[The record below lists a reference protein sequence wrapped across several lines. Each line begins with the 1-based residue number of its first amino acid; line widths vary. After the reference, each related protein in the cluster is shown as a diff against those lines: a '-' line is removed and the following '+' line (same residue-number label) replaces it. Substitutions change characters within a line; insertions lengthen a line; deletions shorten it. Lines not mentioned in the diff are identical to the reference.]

1 MFSNPV
7 AKIKGL
13 ASIVFWLTLIL
24 AILGAIGA
32 ISDGNFEGFFS
43 SLGLLLGAWLS
54 SLALYA
60 LGCVV
65 DDIQHI
71 RECVERIEKEGIH

>member
-1 MFSNPV
+1 MFSNPG

-13 ASIVFWLTLIL
+13 AGIVFWLTLIL
-24 AILGAIGA
+24 AVFVAVGS
-32 ISDGNFEGFFS
+32 ISEGSFEEFFS
-43 SLGLLLGAWLS
+43 SVGLLLGAWLS
-54 SLALYA
+54 SLALYS

-71 RECVERIEKEGIH
+71 RESVERMEREVIK